1 MTGLFTAA
9 GFFERNVEALARIE
23 RETGASF
30 DPIIPPGPD
39 DELLDEA
46 ALARIEIGYFSGE
59 VRETGLARRFLGAL
73 RNAPNLGWL
82 HLAHAGTDAPVF
94 GEIYRAGARLSNSS
108 GTAAV
113 PIAQSAITGLLM
125 LSRGFPRWGEAQS
138 RHEWAESDPAR
149 APRDLHEQRLVV
161 LGLGAIGNEI
171 ARLARAIGLHVTG
184 LRRSP
189 AREGD
194 HVDELR
200 PPTELADLL
209 PEADWLAIACPLT
222 DETRGLIDRGMLA
235 RLPDG
240 AGVLNVARGP
250 IIDETAL
257 IDELRSGRLG
267 GAYLDVF
274 EVEPLPA
281 ESPLWDL
288 PNVIITPHNSAT
300 SSGNEARTNDLF
312 LRNLEAYARGEP
324 LENEL
329 FDL

>member
-9 GFFERNVEALARIE
+9 GFFEHNAEALARIE

-30 DPIIPPGPD
+30 EPIIPPGPD

-46 ALARIEIGYFSGE
+46 TLARIEIGYFSGE
-59 VRETGLARRFLGAL
+59 VRETGLARRFLGSL

-82 HLAHAGTDAPVF
+82 HLAHAGTDAPIF

-108 GTAAV
+108 GTAAI
-113 PIAQSAITGLLM
+113 PIAQTAIAGLLM
-125 LSRGFPRWGEAQS
+125 LARDFPRWADAQR
-138 RHEWAESDPAR
+138 RHEWEESDPAR
-149 APRDLHEQRLVV
+149 MPRDLDEQRLLV

-171 ARLARAIGLHVTG
+171 ARLGRAIGLHVTG
-184 LRRSP
+184 VRRSP

-200 PPTELADLL
+200 PTSELAGLL
-209 PEADWLAIACPLT
+209 PAADWLAIACPLT
-222 DETRGLIDRGMLA
+222 EETRGLIDREMLA

-240 AGVLNVARGP
+240 ARVLNVARGP
-250 IIDETAL
+250 IVDEAAL

-274 EVEPLPA
+274 EEEPLPPD
-281 ESPLWDL
+281 SPLWDL
-288 PNVIITPHNSAT
+288 PNVVISPHD
-300 SSGNEARTNDLF
+300 SSSSRGNEARTNDLF
-312 LRNLEAYARGEP
+312 LRNLEAYARGEA

>member
-9 GFFERNVEALARIE
+9 GFFQRNAQALARIE

-30 DPIIPPGPD
+30 EPIIPPGPD

-46 ALARIEIGYFSGE
+46 ALAGIEIGYFSGE
-59 VRETGLARRFLGAL
+59 VRETGLGRRFLGSL
-73 RNAPNLGWL
+73 RNAPNLAWL
-82 HLAHAGTDAPVF
+82 HLGHAGTDAPVF

-113 PIAQSAITGLLM
+113 PIAQSAIAGLLM
-125 LSRGFPRWGEAQS
+125 LARGFPQWGELQR
-138 RHEWAESDPAR
+138 RHEWEETDPAR
-149 APRDLHEQRLVV
+149 APHDLDQQRLLV

-184 LRRSP
+184 VRRSP

-209 PEADWLAIACPLT
+209 PATDWLAIACPLT
-222 DETRGLIDRGMLA
+222 EETRGLIDREMLA
-235 RLPDG
+235 QLPDG
-240 AGVLNVARGP
+240 ARVLNVARGP
-250 IIDETAL
+250 IVDEAAL
-257 IDELRSGRLG
+257 IDELRRGRLG

-288 PNVIITPHNSAT
+288 PNVVISPHD
-300 SSGNEARTNDLF
+300 SSSSRGNEARTNDLF
-312 LRNLEAYARGEP
+312 LRNLEAYARSEP